1 MESHHMPKVSG
12 AIQAALHDIT
22 LLRGLVNA
30 KSQDELVMVL
40 AAYTP
45 PIHFNTTELAEFTTS
60 LKDGVITINARML
73 VDLYDDLQPPK
84 VLRMAL
90 WKEWVP

>member
-22 LLRGLVNA
+22 LLRALVNA
-30 KSQDELVMVL
+30 SDSEVGTVL
-40 AAYTP
+40 ASYTP
-45 PIHFNTTELAEFTTS
+45 PIHLNTAELTEFTTS
-60 LKDGVITINARML
+60 LREGVININASML

-84 VLRMAL
+84 VLRRAMG
-90 WKEWVP
+90 KEWVP